1 MKIQLPILFVF
12 LLSFNIIVSGQEIQI
27 TTQQQLENLTDADQ
41 NETEDDAY
49 LLEMEQFKRNPIN
62 INTADVD
69 ELRLLR
75 VLTDLQIENLLSY
88 RKLFGKFISI
98 YELQAVP
105 VWDIATIKKVLP
117 FISVA
122 TEVVIA
128 EEAAK
133 RFRDGEHSLLFR
145 VSQVLE
151 KSKGFDRS
159 TSGTNYLGSP

>member
-88 RKLFGKFISI
+88 
-98 YELQAVP
+98 
-105 VWDIATIKKVLP
+105 
-117 FISVA
+117 
-122 TEVVIA
+122 
-128 EEAAK
+128 
-133 RFRDGEHSLLFR
+133 
-145 VSQVLE
+145 
-151 KSKGFDRS
+151 
-159 TSGTNYLGSP
+159 